1 MIARFDPNKKK
12 GANGMK
18 HHPDTFE
25 TVLEQLEQI
34 VENIE
39 PGSTIKLAD
48 IIDRFNKENGSGE
61 VTKAAIMLLKKYG
74 ITYTKG

>member
-1 MIARFDPNKKK
+1 
-12 GANGMK
+12 MK

-48 IIDRFNKENGSGE
+48 ITGRFDNEKRLGDI
-61 VTKAAIMLLKKYG
+61 TKAAIMLLKKYG
-74 ITYTKG
+74 ITYTEG

>member
-1 MIARFDPNKKK
+1 
-12 GANGMK
+12 MK

-25 TVLEQLEQI
+25 KVLEQLEQI

-48 IIDRFNKENGSGE
+48 IVDRFDKENRSGE

-74 ITYTKG
+74 IFFEQGDEQHF